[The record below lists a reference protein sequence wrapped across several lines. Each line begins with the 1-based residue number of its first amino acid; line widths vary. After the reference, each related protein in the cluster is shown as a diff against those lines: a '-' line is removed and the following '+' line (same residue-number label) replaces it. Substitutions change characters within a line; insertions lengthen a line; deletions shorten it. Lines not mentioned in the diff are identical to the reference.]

1 MKANIKS
8 IETVVGRGGGLKIEW
23 RLKKKIQLNVKMLET
38 QTFFCRAD
46 LFMTDCDSYPNQF
59 ELTLKFWKFKM
70 LVWLNKNKKI

>member
-1 MKANIKS
+1 MEI
-8 IETVVGRGGGLKIEW
+8 
-23 RLKKKIQLNVKMLET
+23 KKKIQLNVKMLET

-46 LFMTDCDSYPNQF
+46 LFMTDFDSYPNQF